1 MSKAVKI
8 TNKRKGNLRIDL
20 SNYGNTVQ
28 WLLSQ
33 LRQDP
38 QALQYSEWCAS
49 IGSLYG
55 EIWNQARVKTHFS
68 SLAKE
73 LGCDASPKEL
83 LFVLQSFYTVLA
95 RGVIFYR
102 LDKIQPVDC
111 SSIHE
116 VLKCIA
122 SPDFY
127 REQLGVQNLL
137 PELWGDGFLSACGE
151 EEVSKA
157 FQPVMRLATSLANQ
171 LRDSVSSWA
180 NLLTN
185 LYEEIIPRQIRHDLG
200 EYFTPYWLAE
210 RTIEMSGFRGDL
222 KSVLLDPGCGSG
234 VFLLAA
240 AEMKYQANKD
250 KSPEEVMKGILR
262 TVVGCDINPLCVLTA
277 RLNLVCWLAFK
288 FGLPLPDVKINALHY
303 DTVFKRPASEQ
314 FDDIDSIL
322 PDGCDY
328 LVGNPPWISWNS
340 LPGEYRKQIERELLP
355 GYALFDFHGQEAQLG
370 HSNDD
375 YLVTFTQ
382 VTIHRYLKEGGLCS
396 FIIKQPLLTNVS
408 GKTFRRFSVRHV
420 RENVRLGVKEVADLR
435 KVNPFGIGNETA
447 IIVLKRGDKTV
458 YPVPYETWSK
468 SDGEIVV
475 EKGEA
480 KPSIDRDITSSWVVL
495 TPDLKET
502 EFMEGNCIYEIRHG
516 LKHDVADVLSVR
528 PLERNG
534 DRLVVQRN
542 SEDDKETYEIEAKAV
557 YPFLQ
562 PRHISA
568 WKIEGYTYAII
579 PQRKAG
585 ENNEERLART
595 LPLTYKYLERF
606 KDRFMAR
613 KSRIFTQKP
622 FYGLFGLGAYTWK
635 PYKVCWCGLGFKPE
649 FVVLS
654 TVRDRLLGERL
665 PIPDGTIYFIPLD
678 RKEEAHFVCALLN
691 SELVHKFLS
700 ARSGKSKRGLSK
712 KVMEQLSLPRF
723 NPTDNRHLELAS
735 WSLKMH
741 QGLEMPD
748 EERNKM
754 EYLVE
759 EVFRTQKE
767 WQQGIFSFV
776 EASHSV

>member
-1 MSKAVKI
+1 MSKTVKI
-8 TNKRKGNLRIDL
+8 TNKRKGNLRIDI
-20 SNYGNTVQ
+20 SNYRNTVQ

-38 QALQYSEWCAS
+38 QALQYSQWCTS

-73 LGCDASPKEL
+73 LNCDASPQEL

-102 LDKIQPVDC
+102 LDKIHPANY
-111 SSIHE
+111 SSIYE

-122 SPDFY
+122 SSDFY
-127 REQLGVQNLL
+127 RERWGVQNLL
-137 PELWGDGFLSACGE
+137 PELWGDRFLSTYDEKEA
-151 EEVSKA
+151 SKV
-157 FQPVMRLATSLANQ
+157 FHPVMRLASSLATQ
-171 LRDSVSSWA
+171 LRGSVSSWA

-185 LYEEIIPRQIRHDLG
+185 LYQEIIPHQIRHDLG
-200 EYFTPYWLAE
+200 EYFTPYWLTE

-222 KSVLLDPGCGSG
+222 KRVILDPGCGSG

-250 KSPEEVMKGILR
+250 KSQEEVMNGILR
-262 TVVGCDINPLCVLTA
+262 TVIGCDINPLCVLTA
-277 RLNLVCWLAFK
+277 RLNLACWLAFK
-288 FGLPLPDVKINALHY
+288 FGLPLLDVKIPVLHY
-303 DTVFKRPASEQ
+303 DTVFERPASEQ
-314 FDDIDSIL
+314 LDDIRSIL
-322 PDGCDY
+322 PDRCDY

-340 LPGEYRKQIERELLP
+340 LPSEYRKQIERELLP
-355 GYALFDFHGQEAQLG
+355 RYALFDFHGQEAQLG

-375 YLVTFTQ
+375 YLVTFTL
-382 VTIHRYLKEGGLCS
+382 VTIHHYLKEGCLCS

-408 GKTFRRFSVRHV
+408 GKTFRRFSIRHV
-420 RENVRLGVKEVADLR
+420 REDVQLGVKEVADLR

-447 IIVLKRGDKTV
+447 IIVLKRGAKTV
-458 YPVPYETWSK
+458 YPVPYEMWLK
-468 SDGEIVV
+468 NDGEIVV

-480 KPSIDRDITSSWVVL
+480 KPSNDRDITSSWVVL

-502 EFMEGNCIYEIRHG
+502 EFMEGNCVYEIRHG
-516 LKHDVADVLSVR
+516 LKHDVADVLIVR
-528 PLERNG
+528 PIERNG
-534 DRLVVQRN
+534 DRLIIQRI
-542 SEDDKETYEIEAKAV
+542 SDDDKGVYEIEAEEV

-562 PRHISA
+562 PRHIGA
-568 WKIEGYTYAII
+568 WKINGYTYAII

-585 ENNEERLART
+585 EDNEKKLARK

-606 KDRFMAR
+606 KDRFKAR
-613 KSRIFTQKP
+613 KSRIFAQKP
-622 FYGLFGLGAYTWK
+622 FYGLFGLGTYTWK

-649 FVVLS
+649 FVVIS
-654 TVRDRLLGERL
+654 TVRDRLIGEKL
-665 PIPDGTIYFIPLD
+665 PIPDGTIYFIPLE
-678 RKEEAHFVCALLN
+678 RKEEAHFVCAILN
-691 SELVHKFLS
+691 SKLVRKFLS

-712 KVMEQLSLPRF
+712 KLMEQLSLPKF
-723 NPTDNRHLELAS
+723 NPSDDRHLELVS

-741 QGLEMPD
+741 QGLEMSS
-748 EERNKM
+748 EERKNM

-759 EVFRTQKE
+759 EVFRSRKE
-767 WQQGIFSFV
+767 SQQGIFSF
-776 EASHSV
+776 AGTPHSA